1 MSSVYYYDVIVYA
14 YLELLCSLFS
24 QQLWVSCKRYRCV
37 FPTLLTWNSYGPI
50 RDGHILMTWNS
61 YGSIQRTVW
70 DYSEEK
76 EQLWTNSL
84 YLAMFHSLVAG
95 MSFCNF
101 GWVFSL
107 AQIFSHMRWVFFVC
121 VQGFFPW
128 VSWPHTLNKGPLVT
142 CVTVL
147 AHPCLLL
154 YCGCVTVLGRHT
166 LMLCHPCSYATG
178 NPNSVV

>member
-1 MSSVYYYDVIVYA
+1 MERTTEGGDHSEDM
-14 YLELLCSLFS
+14 E
-24 QQLWVSCKRYRCV
+24 QLWTYSQW
-37 FPTLLTWNSYGPI
+37 THSDDMEQLWTNSQWTHSDDMEQLWI
-50 RDGHILMTWNS
+50 NS
-61 YGSIQRTVW
+61 K

-76 EQLWTNSL
+76 EQLWTNSP

-107 AQIFSHMRWVFFVC
+107 AQIFSHMRWVFFVVC

-142 CVTVL
+142 CVTAL

-154 YCGCVTVLGRHT
+154 YCGCVTVLGRAH
-166 LMLCHPCSYATG
+166 
-178 NPNSVV
+178 